1 MAGKG
6 TAGPAAG
13 GRVPSCGIC
22 GKTPVYYNRVSGT
35 HLCGEHF
42 LSWFADSVRTT
53 IRDGKMIGNGD
64 VIAVALSGGKD
75 SSVLLEVL
83 HRIFRDDT
91 TVRLVALTIDEGI
104 AGYREDTVS
113 AAVRLAA
120 RLGVPLRTIAFFDL
134 FGETLDALI
143 PGREQVAC
151 SICGTLRRRAL
162 NILAREEG
170 ATKLATG
177 HCLDDE
183 AQSVLMNY
191 LRGDLTRTLARLPKE
206 AQDSFVPRIKPLR
219 YLSEREVV
227 VYGMLRN
234 VILPLPECPYTR
246 FALRGDVRRM
256 LGTMEYRYPG
266 TLMKILRGQ
275 EELAGKLA
283 AGPDSGTVTV
293 CPECGEV
300 SSGTRCATC
309 TLLHSLGIRKGNLGT
324 LQ

>member
-1 MAGKG
+1 MKGKG
-6 TAGPAAG
+6 NAQSLN
-13 GRVPSCGIC
+13 RVLAPTCGIC
-22 GKTPVYYNRVSGT
+22 GKTPVYYSRVSGT
-35 HLCGEHF
+35 HLCDEHF
-42 LSWFADSVRTT
+42 LSWFEDSVRTT
-53 IRDGKMIGNGD
+53 LCDCAMVETGD

-83 HRIFRDDT
+83 HRIFRGEKM
-91 TVRLVALTIDEGI
+91 VKLVALTVDEGI
-104 AGYREDTVS
+104 TGYREDTVS

-120 RLGVPLRTIAFFDL
+120 RLDVPLRTIAFSDL
-134 FGETLDALI
+134 FGETLDALV

-183 AQSVLMNY
+183 SQSVLMNY
-191 LRGDLTRTLARLPKE
+191 LRGDLTRTFARLPKRVLN
-206 AQDSFVPRIKPLR
+206 SFVPRIKPLR
-219 YLSEREVV
+219 YISEREVV

-234 VILPLPECPYTR
+234 VILPLPECPYTQ

-256 LGTMEYRYPG
+256 LGIMEYRYPG

-275 EELAGKLA
+275 EELVKTLSARQ
-283 AGPDSGTVTV
+283 DSGTVSI
-293 CPECGEV
+293 CPECGDP
-300 SSGTRCATC
+300 SSGTLCASC
-309 TLLHSLGIRKGNLGT
+309 TLLNSLGIRKK
-324 LQ
+324 